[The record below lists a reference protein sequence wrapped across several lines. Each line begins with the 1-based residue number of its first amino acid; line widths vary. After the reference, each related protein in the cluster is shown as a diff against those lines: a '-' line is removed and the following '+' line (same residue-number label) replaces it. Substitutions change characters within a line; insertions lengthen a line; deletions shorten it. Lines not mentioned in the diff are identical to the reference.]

1 MSRTDEVFVIDV
13 GDDENMTS
21 VAWVATMNELLDE
34 VEAAA
39 GPKALVTTSS
49 APKHFSNGLDTP
61 WMATAENGD
70 VVAYVDSCFAL
81 VHRLMLLGVP
91 TAAAVTG
98 HAFGLGA
105 FVVLAHD
112 QAVMREDRGF
122 WNLPEV
128 HLWMNFPPGLMNVAH
143 SRIAAPELSRAVVVG
158 HRYAGPEAAAAG
170 IVNEALPLE
179 ALTEAAMV
187 RVAPLAGTAGDNLAT
202 IKRQLYPL
210 ITGLVDG

>member
-1 MSRTDEVFVIDV
+1 MSRSDDVFVIDL

-21 VAWVATMNELLDE
+21 IAWVAAMNDLLDE
-34 VEAAA
+34 VDAAD

-49 APKHFSNGLDTP
+49 APKHYSNGLDTP
-61 WMATAENGD
+61 WMATADGGD
-70 VVAYVDSCFAL
+70 VIAYVDSCFAL
-81 VHRLMLLGVP
+81 VHRIMLLGTP

-112 QAVMREDRGF
+112 QAVMREDRGY

-128 HLWMNFPPGLMNVAH
+128 HLAMNFPPGLMNVAR
-143 SRIAAPELSRAVVVG
+143 SRLAAPELSRAVVVG
-158 HRYAGPEAAAAG
+158 HRYGGSEAAAAG
-170 IVNEALPLE
+170 IVDAALPLDG
-179 ALTEAAMV
+179 LTEAAIA
-187 RVAPLAGTAGDNLAT
+187 RVAPLAGTAGANLHT

-210 ITGLVDG
+210 IAELVD